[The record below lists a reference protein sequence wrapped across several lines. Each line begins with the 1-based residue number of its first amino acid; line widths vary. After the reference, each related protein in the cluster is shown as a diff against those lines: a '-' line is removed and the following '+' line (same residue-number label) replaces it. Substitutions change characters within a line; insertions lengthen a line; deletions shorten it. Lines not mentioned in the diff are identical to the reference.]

1 MPSMGSR
8 KRVKPSPPGADS
20 KSPSASNDGAT
31 SLSAGGDHAESRNR
45 GGTASWYP
53 AVWPAVSRA
62 SKAAPVTEVA
72 RESISAAQNLAPRL
86 TSRSTPQLEL
96 PKQLRNPS
104 LQLTRKVGAS
114 SRSLPADAATT
125 KINIASDGTTFS
137 PEEDAKSCPAG
148 ITSQPTEEE
157 APKDQETVT
166 TDDADKGQLSAAPE
180 TTTDDNRES
189 ADAGPTSNT
198 QSGGWFSW
206 FYGPPTTEKPIPKEP
221 VPEQVPDPVPES
233 IPEPRTP
240 EPSEESPVKPP
251 VSKDEQQTTSKSRGQ
266 TEIDSSEQNKPE
278 ETHDS
283 SQASLKRSW
292 LQMWYGSSTKGPEE
306 PTSKPLDEVDKPITQ
321 DVQTESAPAQDHDMQ
336 GAGSPATIPVKD
348 TRPSGWSFWFKDT
361 SKGLEQEIPQ
371 DSQVASTSTLPDP
384 SLKKATVEAVPEP
397 EARAEIAKKGSVKL
411 KGTKSG
417 SALPDKPT
425 LRPEAGPNDL
435 VPGPS
440 EAAATKQLRKVL
452 PNQVL
457 PRFHE
462 TFALQEKPSLLQ
474 TIGRYFHYG
483 KESDNRHVHM
493 IKDTPPIKR
502 ALAIGIHGYFPAPLI
517 RSVLGQPTGTSI
529 RFSNMAAE
537 AINTWADDHGYK
549 CDIEKIALEGEGR
562 ISERVDLLWKLL
574 LNWMEEIRKADF
586 ILVACHSQGVPVA
599 IMLVAKLI
607 SFGCLNA
614 ARVGICAMA
623 GVNLGPFADFRSR
636 WISGSAGELFEFA
649 LPYSQVSKDYESAL
663 RTCLDFGIRISYIGS
678 IDDQLV
684 SLESSLFAP
693 VTHPYIYRAAFV
705 DGRVHAP
712 SFLSHL
718 VGFVLKLRNLGVPD
732 HGLIRELSS
741 PLAGSLYSGEGHSR
755 LYDDPAVYR
764 LAIEFALETS
774 TIHSASLH
782 IKRTQPA
789 PANPYIL
796 PFAMRG
802 ILEEE
807 YVRRELYDETMEL
820 LRQFDDWKP
829 TSKVLKDVK
838 FRLEGIRSKL

>member
-1 MPSMGSR
+1 MPPMGSL
-8 KRVKPSPPGADS
+8 S
-20 KSPSASNDGAT
+20 SNDAT
-31 SLSAGGDHAESRNR
+31 SHSPGGDRAESRNR
-45 GGTASWYP
+45 STASWYP

-72 RESISAAQNLAPRL
+72 RESISAAQNLAPKL
-86 TSRSTPQLEL
+86 TSRSTSQLDS
-96 PKQLRNPS
+96 PKQPRNPS

-125 KINIASDGTTFS
+125 RINIASDGTTFT
-137 PEEDAKSCPAG
+137 PEEDARSCPAG
-148 ITSQPTEEE
+148 ITAQPTEEE
-157 APKDQETVT
+157 APNEQESVAADSSVT
-166 TDDADKGQLSAAPE
+166 APLNTTPE
-180 TTTDDNRES
+180 TTTNENPEG
-189 ADAGPTSNT
+189 ADSVPTSNS
-198 QSGGWFSW
+198 QPSGWFSW
-206 FYGPPTTEKPIPKEP
+206 FYAPPTAERPSSKEP
-221 VPEQVPDPVPES
+221 VSEAGGEPPGES
-233 IPEPRTP
+233 QALKDEDQARSKDQTQAEPH
-240 EPSEESPVKPP
+240 PSEPNRSEPDTSEPDKPAEVSEVSES
-251 VSKDEQQTTSKSRGQ
+251 SRTS
-266 TEIDSSEQNKPE
+266 
-278 ETHDS
+278 H
-283 SQASLKRSW
+283 KRSW
-292 LQMWYGSSTKGPEE
+292 LQMWYGSSTKGPEDPVSE
-306 PTSKPLDEVDKPITQ
+306 PVSELSNEVDKPTTQ
-321 DVQTESAPAQDHDMQ
+321 GEQTVSALIPGDDTQ
-336 GAGSPATIPVKD
+336 GATDSSTKLPAKDVK
-348 TRPSGWSFWFKDT
+348 PSGWSFWFRDSPKDPN
-361 SKGLEQEIPQ
+361 QENSQ
-371 DSQVASTSTLPDP
+371 EAQVAETSATPDSTLKRPP
-384 SLKKATVEAVPEP
+384 GEAETES
-397 EARAEIAKKGSVKL
+397 EARAEIIKKGSVKL
-411 KGTKSG
+411 KNPKGS
-417 SALPDKPT
+417 SALPDKST
-425 LRPEAGPNDL
+425 LRLEASLNDL

-440 EAAATKQLRKVL
+440 EAAASKQLRKVL
-452 PNQVL
+452 PSQVL
-457 PRFHE
+457 PRFQD

-474 TIGRYFHYG
+474 TIGRYFQY
-483 KESDNRHVHM
+483 SRDPNNRHVYM
-493 IKDTPPIKR
+493 IKDTPPVKR

-537 AINTWADDHGYK
+537 AIQTWVDDHGYK

-562 ISERVDLLWKLL
+562 IAERVDLLWKLL

-614 ARVGICAMA
+614 ARVGVCAMA
-623 GVNLGPFADFRSR
+623 GVNLGPFADYRSR

-718 VGFVLKLRNLGVPD
+718 VGFVLKLRNLGIPD
-732 HGLIRELSS
+732 HGLLRELSS
-741 PLAGSLYSGEGHSR
+741 PLAGSLYGGEGHSR

-764 LAIEFALETS
+764 LAIDFALETS
-774 TIHSASLH
+774 TIHNACLH

-807 YVRRELYDETMEL
+807 YVRRELFEETMEL